1 MACSFLNK
9 IVFPYTYYTGS
20 GESNNN
26 LLGIEVSSNLITVE
40 VSYDS
45 GSTWTAVTDSS
56 NLNFDPN
63 NYYGDLPTSMVNALN
78 AGVSAQGFFADIW
91 FRDAANTG
99 VICKYKSFIVSRAN
113 GNGFQG
119 ATVLLQCNG
128 NDTANLII
136 NTCVYENFNNEGGLN
151 SITLSGVPG
160 FSGVTP
166 TYISSGAAKTAVW
179 TFSNIPIN
187 TGTSA
192 DILNL
197 VFTSPGE
204 TNLTFSYNTTGLC
217 TPASTT
223 TSTTSTTTT
232 STTTSTTTTSTTTTT
247 TSTTT
252 SSTPSITAYDFN
264 LGTSQQGSVGGDINF
279 PNPVVTNCTF
289 SGNFQLA
296 TALPTGA
303 SWLVNGS
310 AIGLDTSFTNADDV
324 RLQVV
329 PGAPTGVFTF
339 NYRVLGDCGNDTAT
353 ITITISAAPTTTSTS
368 TSTTSTSTT
377 STTSTSTTT
386 TTTNG
391 TIISISVSAGNITAG
406 NSTSDIILPVPN
418 VTDNCTFTGSY
429 KLTNIAAYGLLLKNG
444 VPMNVGTIFNN
455 TDLIQ
460 ISTSATDIVGGYS
473 FSYKSI
479 GTCGESANAL
489 ITYNIV
495 AVPTTTV
502 VTTTSNLP
510 DVKNQTVS
518 VPIGTRG
525 QLNISTGDRP
535 CNTGFTSYAIKNGS
549 IIGLLNVELIDNIAY
564 FDVIGALGYFT
575 KQLYCSGLLV
585 DEAVVTV
592 EGTPN
597 TTIPC
602 GCSPCT
608 NQNQQPIWQFFKQLG
623 NTYIY
628 KDINSCSPTYGNTE
642 SRNSCTPI
650 TNANCGCS

>member
-1 MACSFLNK
+1 MACSFFNK

-63 NYYGDLPTSMVNALN
+63 NYYGDLPTAMVNAVN

-136 NTCVYENFNNEGGLN
+136 NTCVCENNSNEAGLN
-151 SITLSGVPG
+151 TIQLSGVPG
-160 FSGVTP
+160 FSAVTP
-166 TYISSGAAKTAVW
+166 TYISSGAFKTAVW
-179 TFSNIPIN
+179 TFSNIPVN

-204 TNLTFSYNTTGLC
+204 TNLSFSYDTAGLC
-217 TPASTT
+217 TPA
-223 TSTTSTTTT
+223 
-232 STTTSTTTTSTTTTT
+232 STTTSTTTTSTTTT
-247 TSTTT
+247 STTT
-252 SSTPSITAYDFN
+252 SSTPSIIAYDFN
-264 LGTSQQGSVGGDINF
+264 LGTAQQGSVSGDINF
-279 PNPVVTNCTF
+279 PNPVVTACTF
-289 SGNFQLA
+289 TGNFQVA
-296 TALPTGA
+296 SALPSGV
-303 SWLVNGS
+303 SLLVNNS
-310 AIGLDTSFTNADDV
+310 VIASDTSFTNTDDV
-324 RLQVV
+324 RLQVLPNAAV
-329 PGAPTGVFTF
+329 DTYTFT
-339 NYRVLGDCGNDTAT
+339 YRVLGTCANDTAT
-353 ITITISAAPTTTSTS
+353 ITFSISAAPTTTSTTTSTTS

-377 STTSTSTTT
+377 STT

-510 DVKNQTVS
+510 DAKNQTVS

>member
-20 GESNNN
+20 GDSNNN

-45 GSTWTAVTDSS
+45 GSTWTAVTDGA

-63 NYYGDLPTSMVNALN
+63 NYYADLPTAIVNALN
-78 AGVSAQGFFADIW
+78 AGTSSQGFFADIW
-91 FRDAANTG
+91 FRDSANIG

-136 NTCVYENFNNEGGLN
+136 NTCVYENFTNEGGLN

-166 TYISSGAAKTAVW
+166 TYISTGAAKTAVW

-187 TGTSA
+187 TGTGA
-192 DILNL
+192 DIFNL

-204 TNLTFSYNTTGLC
+204 SNLTFSYNTTGLC

-223 TSTTSTTTT
+223 TSTT
-232 STTTSTTTTSTTTTT
+232 TTSTTTTT
-247 TSTTT
+247 TTT

-279 PNPVVTNCTF
+279 PDPVVTACTF
-289 SGNFQLA
+289 TGNFQLA

-324 RLQVV
+324 RLQVI
-329 PGAPTGVFTF
+329 PSAPTGTFTF
-339 NYRVLGDCGNDTAT
+339 DYRVLGSCGNDTGT
-353 ITITISAAPTTTSTS
+353 ITITISAAPTTTSTT
-368 TSTTSTSTT
+368 TSTTSTTSTT
-377 STTSTSTTT
+377 TTSTSTTT

-406 NSTSDIILPVPN
+406 NSTNDITLPIPN

-429 KLTNIAAYGLLLKNG
+429 RLTALAAYGLLLKNG

-455 TDLIQ
+455 NDLIQ
-460 ISTSATDIVGGYS
+460 ISTSASDVVGGYS

-489 ITYNIV
+489 ITYSII
-495 AVPTTTV
+495 AVPTTTI

-510 DVKNQTVS
+510 DAKNQTVS

-525 QLNISTGDRP
+525 QINISTGDRP
-535 CNTGFTSYAIKNGS
+535 CNTGFTSYAIKSNS
-549 IIGLLNVELIDNIAY
+549 ITGLLNVELVDNVAS
-564 FDVIGALGYFT
+564 FDVIGAVGYFT

-585 DEAVVTV
+585 DEAIVTV

-597 TTIPC
+597 TTVPC

-642 SRNSCTPI
+642 SRNSCTPV
-650 TNANCGCS
+650 TQSNCGCS